1 MVVINTESP
10 NQTGETLELEKPAII
25 EDNQAYKL
33 RLRETPEVKTLT
45 NEIQPTGDKAVI
57 QTFMFTVFI
66 YSIIFNSLN
75 TRSEG
80 FDLFNHIKSNTMFI
94 WVMTSIAI
102 FQSLII
108 QFGGKVFGTVP
119 MDLEHFGLALLIAI
133 LIIPIDFIRKAI
145 ISNK

>member
-1 MVVINTESP
+1 
-10 NQTGETLELEKPAII
+10 
-25 EDNQAYKL
+25 
-33 RLRETPEVKTLT
+33 
-45 NEIQPTGDKAVI
+45 
-57 QTFMFTVFI
+57 MFTVFI

-108 QFGGKVFGTVP
+108 QFGGKVFRTVP

-133 LIIPIDFIRKAI
+133 LIIPVDFIRKAI